1 MFIRLLSFQK
11 TFCMPQKT
19 ICQNYKPTAGILGK
33 KKKESLSTEGG
44 WVIRTDNW
52 HPRSEI
58 IFGPIP
64 MLKKYLN
71 TKHGRR
77 ELQKQ
82 LMNKSYNR
90 HMLLIE
96 KQKIIQGNTCMQ
108 KFTSRWDC
116 CISPCKARAPGN
128 NPESSFADSLF
139 SVKIIVRPPLK

>member
-1 MFIRLLSFQK
+1 MFIRLLSFHK

-33 KKKESLSTEGG
+33 KRNPWALKGG
-44 WVIRTDNW
+44 ELWGQIIDIQDLN
-52 HPRSEI
+52 
-58 IFGPIP
+58 IFGSIP